1 MKTEV
6 VRVTPEIAKE
16 MLDKINTKNRT
27 LSIGRARALAR
38 AMEDGQ
44 WEMNGD
50 SIKISDT
57 GILLDGQHRLTA
69 IVISK
74 TTQDVLFVTGLKE
87 SVFTTIDV
95 GANRTSADM
104 LSIAGVRNS
113 AIIASSVML
122 YLVDKKLGKPLHGS
136 PDRKP
141 TKKDISEFVSQHRD
155 NLEEISTEII
165 KKDGNYSVGRIL
177 NGSGAFYATMKI
189 IDKYPKDIAF
199 SFLSQLRRG
208 VYDYEQG
215 PVECL
220 RNKLISS
227 KMIKST
233 NLTREYEIALF
244 IKAFNAWIKG
254 EKSKL
259 LKLNKDESTWWH
271 IE

>member
-6 VRVTPEIAKE
+6 IRVTPEIAKNILE
-16 MLDKINTKNRT
+16 KSNTKNRT

-38 AMEDGQ
+38 AMEGGQ
-44 WEMNGD
+44 WAMNGD

-69 IVISK
+69 IVISQ
-74 TTQDVLFVTGLKE
+74 TSQDVLFVTGLKE

-95 GANRTSADM
+95 GANRTAADM
-104 LSIAGVRNS
+104 LSIAGVKNS

-141 TKKDISEFVSQHRD
+141 TKKDISDFVSERRQE
-155 NLEEISTEII
+155 LEDISKEIV
-165 KKDGNYSVGRIL
+165 KKDGHYSIGRIM
-177 NGSGAFYATMKI
+177 NGSGAFYAVMKI
-189 IDKYPKDIAF
+189 KDKYSTDIAF
-199 SFLSQLRRG
+199 SFLSQLRSG
-208 VYDYEQG
+208 VYDYEQS
-215 PVECL
+215 PIEYL

-244 IKAFNAWIKG
+244 IKAFNSWIKG
-254 EKSKL
+254 EQAKV
-259 LKLNKDESTWWH
+259 LKLNKDESTWWE
-271 IE
+271 IN

>member
-6 VRVTPEIAKE
+6 IRVTPEIAKDI
-16 MLDKINTKNRT
+16 LDKSNTKNRT

-69 IVISK
+69 IVMSK
-74 TTQDVLFVTGLKE
+74 TSQDVLFVTGLKE

-95 GANRTSADM
+95 GANRTAADM
-104 LSIAGVRNS
+104 LSIAGVKNS
-113 AIIASSVML
+113 AIVASAAML

-141 TKKDISEFVSQHRD
+141 TKKDVSDFVSKHRD
-155 NLEEISTEII
+155 VLELTSTEII
-165 KKDGNYSVGRIL
+165 KKDGHYSVPRIL
-177 NGSGAFYATMKI
+177 NGSGAFYAILKI
-189 IDKYPKDIAF
+189 MEKYPQDVAF
-199 SFLSQLRRG
+199 SFLSQLRSG
-208 VYDYEQG
+208 AYDYDQS
-215 PVECL
+215 PIDYL

-233 NLTREYEIALF
+233 ALTKEYEIALF
-244 IKAFNAWIKG
+244 IKAFNSWIKG
-254 EKSKL
+254 ERVKL
-259 LKLNKDESTWWH
+259 LKLNKDESTWWD